1 MAQAAVETENR
12 SRPARWPDRVR
23 MIAAD
28 QIDFGSGAST
38 AVVSGTQRF
47 VLPVP
52 AFKDGGEALVF
63 PDGEKMGQPIT
74 DWQGRPVGG
83 RGLVFL
89 NSVDRTYQAV
99 RGDGQGVVIIGFVS
113 KNQAER
119 VIAKV
124 LEFVSHP
131 DELTLD
137 QFKEVLRHARE
148 ELGLCDMYDSNREFV
163 ATKMSKVAPDTGVS
177 AFGLHKR
184 DERDVCRAVYVPGS
198 GEFRGPAATPQK
210 FAQGAIILQ
219 QGSNV
224 RLIQPT
230 AFEAS
235 YTHVDGRPV
244 SVSEVAVQVPGV
256 R

>member
-1 MAQAAVETENR
+1 MTQAVVHTASR
-12 SRPARWPDRVR
+12 SRPARCPERVR
-23 MIAAD
+23 LITPD

-47 VLPVP
+47 ILPVP
-52 AFKDGGEALVF
+52 AFKDGGEPLVF
-63 PDGEKMGQPIT
+63 PDGERAGQPVM
-74 DWQGRPVGG
+74 DWQGKPVGG
-83 RGLVFL
+83 SGLVFL
-89 NSVDRTYQAV
+89 NAVDRTYQAV

-113 KNQAER
+113 RHEAER
-119 VIAKV
+119 IVAKV

-148 ELGLCDMYDSNREFV
+148 DLGLCDMYDSNREFV

-184 DERDVCRAVYVPGS
+184 DERDVCRAVYVPGN

-210 FAQGAIILQ
+210 FAQGAIILK

-224 RLIQPT
+224 RLIQPS

-235 YTHVDGRPV
+235 YTYADGRPL
-244 SVSEVAVQVPGV
+244 SISEVAVQSPAAS
-256 R
+256 